1 MKYDVCIIGC
11 GISGASIAFELS
23 KYKLN
28 VVVLEKENDVSLG
41 TSKANSAIIHAGY
54 DPLPETKMARLNVLG
69 SKKVEELAPLLN
81 FHYRQIG
88 SLVIGRKKEDKEKI
102 DTLYERGKKNG
113 VRGLRILSSR
123 EEILALGEN
132 NLRQDIDYAL
142 FAPTA
147 AIVSPWEMVLAFIQN
162 AVLNKVELKL
172 SSKVERI
179 QKEGEDFLVKTTFG
193 TIRTRFIIN
202 CAGLY
207 ADEISS
213 LASGKKE
220 FEIEAVKGEYFLLD
234 KEEGDLVHHVIFQTP
249 SKVGKGVLV
258 TPTVHGNLLVGP
270 NALDTPFKD
279 RVNVTSFGLDEVR
292 QKASLTTEKIDFS
305 TNIRN
310 FAGNRATIRGYD
322 DFLIEESK
330 TQKHLIHVAGIKSP
344 GLSSAPAFGEEVVEI
359 LKKDGVSLEK
369 KEDYSY
375 HPLPTYFKELS
386 LEEKDKKIKENSL
399 YGRVI
404 CRCET
409 ITEAEIVNAIHSPI
423 GARTIDGVKRRC
435 NAGMGRCQGGFCSP
449 KVFEILQRETGKKYS
464 EIYQDRDGSSLVLS
478 LTKEKD
484 S

>member
-1 MKYDVCIIGC
+1 
-11 GISGASIAFELS
+11 
-23 KYKLN
+23 
-28 VVVLEKENDVSLG
+28 
-41 TSKANSAIIHAGY
+41 
-54 DPLPETKMARLNVLG
+54 
-69 SKKVEELAPLLN
+69 
-81 FHYRQIG
+81 
-88 SLVIGRKKEDKEKI
+88 
-102 DTLYERGKKNG
+102 
-113 VRGLRILSSR
+113 
-123 EEILALGEN
+123 
-132 NLRQDIDYAL
+132 
-142 FAPTA
+142 
-147 AIVSPWEMVLAFIQN
+147 MVLAFIQN

-202 CAGLY
+202 CAGLH

-386 LEEKDKKIKENSL
+386 LEGKDKKIKENSL

-409 ITEAEIVNAIHSPI
+409 ITEAEIVNAIHSPV
-423 GARTIDGVKRRC
+423 GATTIDGVKRRC

-464 EIYQDRDGSSLVLS
+464 EIYQDRDGSPLVLS